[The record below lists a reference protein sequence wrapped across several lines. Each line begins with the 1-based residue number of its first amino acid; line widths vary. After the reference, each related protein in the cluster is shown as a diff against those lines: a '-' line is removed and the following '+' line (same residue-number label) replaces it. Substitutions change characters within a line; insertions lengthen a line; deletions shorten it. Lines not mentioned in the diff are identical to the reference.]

1 MAFASSNT
9 IKSSASS
16 LSKNAAKRYL
26 TLGYVPMTDCA
37 PVIAANE
44 LGLFERFGV
53 NVQLSREAGWA
64 TVREKMRH
72 GELDAA
78 HAHAS
83 MLFELS
89 CGLGVSATPC
99 LTGLMLSHNGSS
111 ISLTNE
117 LWDLG
122 VRDARTLHDLIHSFK
137 GKRVLRLAVVLNF
150 STQNYLLRQ
159 WLKGGG
165 VDPDKDVEIVVVPP
179 TQVHTCLTQGYIDG
193 YCAGEPWGSMGSL
206 QGVSWCAALT
216 DEVVPMHPE
225 KVLLVRQQFE
235 QEQHDAHIAMIAALI
250 EAASYCD
257 EPSNRRELAAM
268 LAQKRYFNLPEDA
281 LRNALTGPY
290 QRGMGTPCSAENA
303 IVFRRQQASEPSEAK
318 ARWILDQMQN
328 NGLLD
333 QPIQLSAD
341 QIGEL
346 FQMNLYLEA
355 ERHKAVA

>member
-1 MAFASSNT
+1 MAFASNSP
-9 IKSSASS
+9 IKASAASFTKQS
-16 LSKNAAKRYL
+16 TKRYL

-37 PVIAANE
+37 PLIAANE
-44 LGLFERFGV
+44 LGLFERYGV

-89 CGLGVSATPC
+89 CGLGVSATQC

-122 VRDARTLHDLIHSFK
+122 VRDAKTLYDLIHSFK

-159 WLKGGG
+159 WLKSGG

-193 YCAGEPWGSMGSL
+193 YCAGEPWGSIGTL
-206 QGVSWCAALT
+206 EGVSWCAALT

-235 QEQHDAHIAMIAALI
+235 LEQHDAHIAMIAALI
-250 EAASYCD
+250 EAATYCD
-257 EPSNRRELAAM
+257 EPRNRRELASM

-281 LRNALTGPY
+281 LLNALTGPY

-303 IVFRRQQASEPSEAK
+303 IVFHRHQASEPSAAK
-318 ARWILDQMQN
+318 AHWILDQMQD
-328 NGLLD
+328 NGLLE
-333 QPIQLSAD
+333 QPIQLSTD

-355 ERHKAVA
+355 QRHKAVA